1 MEQDRTLKPEYR
13 EVRFRCGAAVPPPH
27 FYIITAHNRDGVAV
41 VEEVNTRADAALRRE
56 IERLGFPSFS
66 VTGGSPDF
74 SHAEPGY
81 GIECSRDAAM
91 ILAMQFCQD
100 AFFEVREGRVI
111 LISALPSAEADE
123 EVGLWSALLRN

>member
-13 EVRFRCGAAVPPPH
+13 EVRFRCGAAAWPSH
-27 FYIITAHNRDGVAV
+27 FYIITAHNPDGVAV
-41 VEEVNTRADAALRRE
+41 PEEVNTRADAALRRE
-56 IERLGFPSFS
+56 IERLGFAFFS

-74 SHAEPGY
+74 SHAEAGY
-81 GIECSRDAAM
+81 GIECTREEAM
-91 ILAMQFCQD
+91 ILARQFCQD

>member
-1 MEQDRTLKPEYR
+1 MTEIRTLKPEYR
-13 EVRFRCGAAVPPPH
+13 EVRFRCAEPDPPSR
-27 FYIITAHNRDGVAV
+27 FFIITAHNPDGVPTGVSSNAL
-41 VEEVNTRADAALRRE
+41 ADTSFRRE
-56 IERLGFPSFS
+56 IERLGFAFFS

-74 SHAEPGY
+74 SRAEAGY
-81 GIECSRDAAM
+81 GIECTREEAM
-91 ILAMQFCQD
+91 ILARQFCQD